1 MKKLLCIFIFILL
14 NISVV
19 LSQETVEELNK
30 KGLDLYNKGKYEEAI
45 NCFDKALKINDDVY
59 QVWNNKGLVYYKLK
73 KYEEAVKCFEKALS
87 INPGYTTAWYNK
99 GSALFMMKNYNGAI
113 VCFDKVLSQDP
124 KHSGAKSKKEQ
135 SLAALDSQ
143 KSIKGFID
151 KGMASYNQE
160 KYDDAV
166 SYYDKALTLD
176 PVNET
181 ALVKK
186 GDALAKQGK
195 YDDSIRCYDKVLEIN
210 KKNTEALYGK
220 GNVLFA
226 QGKYKEAVEYYNKIL
241 AIKPD
246 DSNAKIKKSE
256 AEKALSAQQTP
267 SAAEF
272 FQEGEDFFKK
282 KNFEEALKYYNKAL
296 AVDPNHVP
304 SLFKKG
310 AMLIIPEIQKADV
323 MIDSNKIKEGYGYI
337 DKVTALAP
345 EFAEAWDLKGEV
357 LTKAGKYDK
366 ALECYNKVFALKPDF
381 PDIQAKIE
389 ETEKALTGQPPPVT
403 ASEAYKEFYD
413 KGCKLYKE
421 GHFEE
426 ALKNFQQ
433 SLNINQQYV
442 PALFKKGFTLITL
455 SRGKKDE
462 KNKEVI
468 KCFLE
473 INKLDPGMKQCDING
488 TDDRGSTPLHIA
500 TAIENEILAEELI
513 KNGADVNIKNNNGD
527 TPLHLAAKNYSKK
540 KDLRKKEIEIAKMLL
555 NTGADVNSKNND
567 GFTPLH
573 NASAAGNTKMAELLI
588 SKGADVNSKDKNGN
602 TPLKKAGTSEMK
614 DLLRANGAKE

>member
-1 MKKLLCIFIFILL
+1 AL
-14 NISVV
+14 N
-19 LSQETVEELNK
+19 
-30 KGLDLYNKGKYEEAI
+30 
-45 NCFDKALKINDDVY
+45 INDDVY
-59 QVWNNKGLVYYKLK
+59 QVWNNKGLACYKLK
-73 KYEEAVKCFEKALS
+73 KYEESIKCFEKALS

-124 KHSGAKSKKEQ
+124 GHSGAKNKKEQ
-135 SLAALDSQ
+135 SQAALDSQ

-151 KGMASYNQE
+151 KGMASYNQG

-195 YDDSIRCYDKVLEIN
+195 YD
-210 KKNTEALYGK
+210 
-220 GNVLFA
+220 
-226 QGKYKEAVEYYNKIL
+226 
-241 AIKPD
+241 
-246 DSNAKIKKSE
+246 
-256 AEKALSAQQTP
+256 
-267 SAAEF
+267 
-272 FQEGEDFFKK
+272 
-282 KNFEEALKYYNKAL
+282 
-296 AVDPNHVP
+296 
-304 SLFKKG
+304 
-310 AMLIIPEIQKADV
+310 
-323 MIDSNKIKEGYGYI
+323 
-337 DKVTALAP
+337 
-345 EFAEAWDLKGEV
+345 
-357 LTKAGKYDK
+357 K
-366 ALECYNKVFALKPDF
+366 ALECYNKVFAVKPDF

-389 ETEKALTGQPPPVT
+389 ETEKSVTGQKTPAPV
-403 ASEAYKEFYD
+403 SETYKEFYD
-413 KGCKLYKE
+413 KGCTLYKE

-455 SRGKKDE
+455 SRGKNDE

-473 INKLDPGMKQCDING
+473 INKLDPDMKECDING

-500 TAIENEILAEELI
+500 TAIENEILARELI

-527 TPLHLAAKNYSKK
+527 TPLHLAAKNYSRK
-540 KDLRKKEIEIAKMLL
+540 KDLRKKEIEIANMLI
-555 NTGADVNSKNND
+555 NKGADVNSKNND

-573 NASAAGNTKMAELLI
+573 NASAAGNIKMAELLI